1 MSLDASR
8 WAWQQQNLKAS
19 EKLVLLAIADR
30 AGENHT
36 AHPSIKRL
44 ELDTCLNRKTIIR
57 SLDHLELI
65 GLLLP
70 TGEKVGRTRQV
81 KVYQLS
87 MVPERHALEPSSKQS
102 QKRNSPKSG
111 TVPLL
116 PSNSPKNGTPE
127 QSQKRYSEPTSIE
140 PISEP
145 YEISA
150 ARMQK
155 KMPPDFKGV
164 VNAYNEILGDDL
176 PRVVKITK
184 AREKSIR
191 ARWQE
196 TFGSQSK
203 GNDLNFWRRYFLH
216 VRKSKVLCGLKENTD
231 WKGADFDWLMNEQNM
246 AKVIEGKYHR
256 EGDWRT
262 DIDLQEAV

>member
-19 EKLVLLAIADR
+19 EKLLLLAIADR

-36 AHPSIKRL
+36 AYPSIKRL

-57 SLDHLELI
+57 GLDSLELI

-70 TGEKVGRTRQV
+70 TGEKVGKTKQV

-87 MVPERHALEPSSKQS
+87 MVEDRHINEPGKQS
-102 QKRNSPKSG
+102 QKWNGSQNG
-111 TVPLL
+111 TVPELHD
-116 PSNSPKNGTPE
+116 NSTENGTAE
-127 QSQKRYSEPTSIE
+127 QSQKRDLEPTSME

-145 YEISA
+145 LEIGATQS
-150 ARMQK
+150 RK
-155 KMPPDFKGV
+155 SPPPDFKGV
-164 VNAYNEILGDDL
+164 IDAYNEILGDEL

-184 AREKSIR
+184 EREKSIR
-191 ARWQE
+191 ARWKE
-196 TFGSQSK
+196 TFGKNSK

-216 VRKSKVLCGLKENTD
+216 VYKSKPLCGLQETTN
-231 WKGADFDWLMNEQNM
+231 WKGADFDWLMGEQNM

-256 EGDWRT
+256 DGDWRT